1 MILITQ
7 NLVGTIMQ
15 IFKILDSLLY
25 IHNNQLILDGTLSI
39 DIKNYDE
46 IYKFLQISK
55 NLRPQLEK
63 IEFNFLY
70 NFDQQMIDFNDIKI
84 NNNTN
89 KQVENIL
96 KKLILKDTKLQNKF
110 YFKKMMKKVMKAYVG

>member
-1 MILITQ
+1 
-7 NLVGTIMQ
+7 
-15 IFKILDSLLY
+15 
-25 IHNNQLILDGTLSI
+25 
-39 DIKNYDE
+39 
-46 IYKFLQISK
+46 
-55 NLRPQLEK
+55 
-63 IEFNFLY
+63 
-70 NFDQQMIDFNDIKI
+70 MIDFNDIKI